1 MNKSFILSCA
11 VTLALSLSGC
21 VSLAPKVP
29 AAQPDVPASWPLPEK
44 SGAPDASAPA
54 GSQGRTADIGWRQF
68 YVDPRLSALIEQALH
83 NNRDLRV
90 AVLNVEKARAQYRI
104 QRADRLPSI
113 AATASLQRSRDI
125 NQPQPITQ
133 QYRAELGTTQ
143 FELDLF
149 GRVASLST
157 GALERYLAEGEA
169 SRSAQL
175 SLIAEV
181 ANAWLT
187 LAADRESLKVA
198 QATRD
203 TQEASF
209 KLTEQRHAL
218 GAASSL
224 DVSQAQTTV
233 ETARA
238 DMARYT
244 GQVAQ
249 DINALRLLAGGA
261 LDEALLPTGLGDDAT
276 MLGALPAELPS
287 DVLLRR
293 PDILQ
298 SEHLLRAA
306 NADIGAARAAFFPS
320 ILLTGSVGTAS
331 GQLNNLFDSGTH
343 VWSFAPQI
351 SLPIFQGGRLRAQL
365 AGAKADQQIALA
377 QYEKAIQAGFREVAD
392 ALALTST
399 LAGQRQA
406 QEALVGAAARADELS
421 RARYKAGKDS
431 YLVALDAQ
439 RALYAAQQQLIAT
452 RLAEQTNR
460 VTLYKVLG
468 GGWNERS
475 PIPGTP

>member
-1 MNKSFILSCA
+1 MNKSFILSCSVA
-11 VTLALSLSGC
+11 LALALSGC
-21 VSLAPKVP
+21 VSLAPKLPAAQAEVP
-29 AAQPDVPASWPLPEK
+29 AAWPLPENT
-44 SGAPDASAPA
+44 GAPDTA
-54 GSQGRTADIGWRQF
+54 QGRAADIGWRQF
-68 YVDPRLSALIEQALH
+68 YVDPRLAALIEQSLH

-90 AVLNVEKARAQYRI
+90 AVLNVEKARSTYRI

-113 AATASLQRSRDI
+113 AATASLQRNGGSG
-125 NQPQPITQ
+125 QPAGQGGQ

-149 GRVASLST
+149 GRVNSLST
-157 GALERYLAEGEA
+157 GALERYLAEGES
-169 SRSAQL
+169 SRGAQL

-198 QATRD
+198 QATRE

-249 DINALRLLAGGA
+249 DVNALRLLAGGA
-261 LDEALLPTGLGDDAT
+261 LDESLLPTGLGDDAT

-320 ILLTGSVGTAS
+320 IMLTGSVGTAS
-331 GQLNNLFDSGTH
+331 GQLNNLFDSGTRI
-343 VWSFAPQI
+343 WSFAPQI

-365 AGAKADQQIALA
+365 AGAKTDQQIALA

-392 ALALTST
+392 ALALTGT
-399 LAGQRQA
+399 LGQQRQA

-431 YLVALDAQ
+431 YLIALDAQ

-468 GGWNERS
+468 GGWNERTPDS
-475 PIPGTP
+475 GTP

>member
-1 MNKSFILSCA
+1 MSKAILTACGA
-11 VTLALSLSGC
+11 ALALALGGC
-21 VSLAPKVP
+21 VNMAPKLP
-29 AAQPDVPASWPLPEK
+29 AAQPAIPAAWPLPAD
-44 SGAPDASAPA
+44 GA
-54 GSQGRTADIGWRQF
+54 GQGNAAEIGWRQF
-68 YVDPRLSALIEQALH
+68 YTDARLVQLIELALQ

-90 AVLNVEKARAQYRI
+90 AVLNVEKARALYRV

-113 AATASLQRSRDI
+113 GVTAQQQRVGGSGGA
-125 NQPQPITQ
+125 Q
-133 QYRAELGTTQ
+133 QVGPEYSVNLGVTD

-149 GRVASLST
+149 GRVRSLST
-157 GALERYLAEGEA
+157 SALERYLAEGEA
-169 SRSAQL
+169 SRSTQL

-187 LAADRESLKVA
+187 LAADQESLKVA
-198 QATRD
+198 KATRD
-203 TQEASF
+203 NQEASF
-209 KLTEQRHAL
+209 KLTLQRHAL
-218 GAASSL
+218 GGASSL

-249 DINALRLLAGGA
+249 DTNALRLLIGGSF
-261 LDEALLPTGLGDDAT
+261 DETLLPAGLDDRVT
-276 MLGALPAELPS
+276 MLGGLPAGLPS

-293 PDILQ
+293 PDIRQ
-298 SEHLLRAA
+298 AEHLLRAT

-320 ILLTGSVGTAS
+320 IRLTGSIGTAS
-331 GQLNNLFDSGTH
+331 NELSGLFDSGTR
-343 VWSFAPQI
+343 VWSFTPQI
-351 SLPIFQGGRLRAQL
+351 NLPIFQGGRLRAQL

-377 QYEKAIQAGFREVAD
+377 QYEKAIQVGFREVAD
-392 ALALTST
+392 ALALTGT
-399 LAGQRQA
+399 LGEQRQA
-406 QEALVGAAARADELS
+406 QEALVGAASRADELS

-475 PIPGTP
+475 P

>member
-1 MNKSFILSCA
+1 MNKSFILTCA
-11 VTLALSLSGC
+11 AALALSGC
-21 VSLAPKVP
+21 VSLAPKLP
-29 AAQPDVPASWPLPEK
+29 AAQPDVPAAWPLPEH
-44 SGAPDASAPA
+44 AEAAATDAT
-54 GSQGRTADIGWRQF
+54 QGRASDIGWRQF
-68 YVDPRLSALIEQALH
+68 YVDPRLATLIEQSLR

-113 AATASLQRSRDI
+113 AATASLQRAGGSG
-125 NQPQPITQ
+125 QPPGQAGQAGQ
-133 QYRAELGTTQ
+133 QYRAELGTTA

-149 GRVASLST
+149 GRVNSLST
-157 GALERYLAEGEA
+157 GALERYLAQGEA

-198 QATRD
+198 QATRE

-233 ETARA
+233 ESARA

-249 DINALRLLAGGA
+249 DVNALRLLAGGA
-261 LDEALLPTGLGDDAT
+261 LDEALLPSGLGDDAS

-287 DVLLRR
+287 EVLLRR

-320 ILLTGSVGTAS
+320 ILLTGSVGSAS
-331 GQLNNLFDSGTH
+331 GQLNNLFDSGTR

-377 QYEKAIQAGFREVAD
+377 QYEQAIQAGFREVAD
-392 ALALTST
+392 ALALTGT

-475 PIPGTP
+475 P

>member
-1 MNKSFILSCA
+1 MNKSFLLICA
-11 VTLALSLSGC
+11 AALALGGC
-21 VSLAPKVP
+21 VSLAPKLP
-29 AAQPDVPASWPLPEK
+29 AAQPDVPAAWPLPEHADAAAT
-44 SGAPDASAPA
+44 GAT
-54 GSQGRTADIGWRQF
+54 QGRAADIGWRQF
-68 YVDPRLSALIEQALH
+68 YVDPRLATLIEQSLR

-113 AATASLQRSRDI
+113 AATASLQRAGGSG
-125 NQPQPITQ
+125 QPPGQVGQ
-133 QYRAELGTTQ
+133 QYRAELGTTA

-149 GRVASLST
+149 GRVNSLST
-157 GALERYLAEGEA
+157 GALERYLAQGEA

-198 QATRD
+198 QATRE

-233 ETARA
+233 ESARA

-249 DINALRLLAGGA
+249 DVNALRLLAGGA
-261 LDEALLPTGLGDDAT
+261 LDESLLPSGLGDDAS
-276 MLGALPAELPS
+276 MLGALPPELPS
-287 DVLLRR
+287 EVLLRR

-320 ILLTGSVGTAS
+320 ILLTGSVGSAS
-331 GQLNNLFDSGTH
+331 GQLNNLFDSGTR

-377 QYEKAIQAGFREVAD
+377 QYEQAIQAGFREVAD
-392 ALALTST
+392 ALALTGT

-475 PIPGTP
+475 P

>member
-1 MNKSFILSCA
+1 MSKAILTFCGA
-11 VTLALSLSGC
+11 AFALALGGC
-21 VSLAPKVP
+21 VSMAPRLP
-29 AAQPDVPASWPLPEK
+29 AAQPAIPAAWPLPAD
-44 SGAPDASAPA
+44 GA
-54 GSQGRTADIGWRQF
+54 GQGNAADIGWRQF
-68 YVDPRLSALIEQALH
+68 YTDQRLVQLIELALQ

-90 AVLNVEKARAQYRI
+90 AVLNVEKARSLYRV
-104 QRADRLPSI
+104 QRADRLPSVGVTAQQQRTGGSG
-113 AATASLQRSRDI
+113 AAG
-125 NQPQPITQ
+125 Q
-133 QYRAELGTTQ
+133 QAGPEYSVGLGVTD

-149 GRVASLST
+149 GRVRSLST

-169 SRSAQL
+169 SRSTQL

-198 QATRD
+198 QATREN
-203 TQEASF
+203 QEASF
-209 KLTEQRHAL
+209 KLTQQRHAL
-218 GAASSL
+218 GGASSL

-233 ETARA
+233 EAARA
-238 DMARYT
+238 DMARYA

-249 DINALRLLAGGA
+249 DANALRLLIGGPF
-261 LDEALLPTGLGDDAT
+261 DEALLPAGLDDRVT
-276 MLGALPAELPS
+276 MLGGLPAGLPS

-293 PDILQ
+293 PDIRQ
-298 SEHLLRAA
+298 AEHLLRAA

-320 ILLTGSVGTAS
+320 IRLTGSIGTAS
-331 GQLNNLFDSGTH
+331 NELSGLFDSGTRI
-343 VWSFAPQI
+343 WSFTPQI
-351 SLPIFQGGRLRAQL
+351 TLPIFQGGRLRAQL

-392 ALALTST
+392 ALALTGT
-399 LAGQRQA
+399 LAEQRQA

-421 RARYKAGKDS
+421 RARYKAGRDS
-431 YLVALDAQ
+431 YLAALDAQ
-439 RALYAAQQQLIAT
+439 RSLYAAQQQLIAT

-475 PIPGTP
+475 P